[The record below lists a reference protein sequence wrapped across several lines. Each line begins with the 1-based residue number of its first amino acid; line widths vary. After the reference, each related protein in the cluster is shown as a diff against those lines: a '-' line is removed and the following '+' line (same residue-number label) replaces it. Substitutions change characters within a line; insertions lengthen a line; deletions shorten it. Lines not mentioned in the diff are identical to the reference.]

1 MAYVI
6 NKFNGEQLV
15 VLDDGTLDTST
26 SLGLLGRNYTGY
38 GEVQNENFV
47 FLLENFANENPP
59 GRPLQG
65 QTWYNTT
72 TNALSVYSGTD
83 WTPVGSATVQNNE
96 PGGYNGALWYKAN
109 TDQLFVFESSTG
121 SWNLIGPDAVEDFA
135 ETRIKSLTILDS
147 NSIRHPILLSVVNGV
162 ANAIITEDEFT
173 INVNN
178 AIPGFSVLKKGIN
191 LSENYQLS
199 GNVNG
204 NSFSASILE
213 THRKINGI
221 PFNGSEDITI
231 KSSTT
236 YNLVRGDYLTG
247 SNFDGSTTQTW
258 SVDASSSNVIGKVV
272 ARDSAG
278 DFAAGTITADLV
290 GDVQGNVT
298 STGTSR
304 FGRIEAAEFVGATL
318 SGNAF
323 TATKLQTIRQI
334 NGVNFDGTENI
345 TIPVAASN
353 ITGTTLASN
362 VIESNL
368 TSVGV
373 LPSLAVDESG
383 INIGTDLTIKNET
396 SFPTIAVNDRIKIR
410 INSDN
415 TGVSFY
421 NGAQSL
427 ALGATSSI
435 ASIVPDINETVS
447 LGITTKRF
455 ANVYSNLFIGTA
467 TQAQY
472 ADLAEKYIADGYYE
486 PGMVVMFGGPAE
498 VTLADN
504 ETSKVAG
511 VISTAPAYLMNSELH
526 DTNVAIVALQGRVPC
541 FVKGPVKKGDMLVS
555 AGDGHAKS
563 AGDNPKIG
571 TVIGKSLA
579 DFDGLQGV
587 IEVVVG
593 RL

>member
-373 LPSLAVDESG
+373 LLSLAVDESG

>member
-59 GRPLQG
+59 GRPTQG

-72 TNALSVYSGTD
+72 TNALNVYNGAE

-204 NSFSASILE
+204 NSFSASVLE

-236 YNLVRGDYLTG
+236 SNLIRGDYLTG

-272 ARDSAG
+272 VRDSAG

-373 LPSLAVDESG
+373 LLSLAVDESG

-421 NGAQSL
+421 NGARSL

-555 AGDGHAKS
+555 AGDGYAKS

>member
-373 LPSLAVDESG
+373 LLSLAVDESG

-541 FVKGPVKKGDMLVS
+541 FVKGSVKKGDMLVS